1 LRSTNHIRE
10 LTHISGKKI
19 KGKFES
25 DMSPK
30 YEMKGKIEND
40 MSAKFY
46 TNLRPGLVG
55 QSSI

>member
-1 LRSTNHIRE
+1 VV
-10 LTHISGKKI
+10 KKI

-30 YEMKGKIEND
+30 YEMKGKIENH
-40 MSAKFY
+40 MSPKFY